1 MPPADATLPREAS
14 EVGSVPLGSASVAG
28 WGGGPGA
35 SVRVLRPPRPDAFPA
50 ALAHA
55 RTLGEA
61 ERGAIARG
69 MGRGYGDAA
78 QLEGGLVLDTTR
90 LKRIELDAQTGR
102 VTAEAGVT
110 IGELL
115 DQTVPAGWMVP
126 VVPGTQHVSLGG
138 AIASDIHGKNHRA
151 AGTFGTYV
159 EAVGLLSAGGEIREL
174 SAADHDPVFAA
185 TVGGMGLTGVIL
197 WARVRLRPVSGPLL
211 AVDADRVNGMDA
223 ALAALSAPGGS
234 YRVAWID
241 LLGSPPGRGIVTR
254 AEHIGDV
261 SQVASDTNGAPR
273 AAGEPTPRAAGEPTV
288 RARAAVP
295 PAWPG
300 GLLSPATVRLFNE
313 LRYRSA
319 PAMLRGHV
327 ESIGSH
333 MFPLDTL
340 DAWPRLYGPRGFVQ
354 YQLVVPYG
362 AERTLE
368 DVVEQLRRA
377 RVPCYL
383 AVLKDFGEANPFPL
397 SFPIAG
403 WTLALDLP
411 RAAPGLEGA
420 LDRLDELVAEAG
432 GRVYLTKDSHVRPQ
446 TLAAMYP
453 RLEEWR
459 QARDSVD
466 PDGLWRSDLA
476 ERTGLVAARP
486 AAPEPRPAS
495 GAERPNRRGSLPTSG
510 APLPNR
516 RGSLPTRVLLL
527 GGTSE
532 IGLAIVRRL
541 AGENETR
548 PYLVGRDRDRLAG
561 ALAELERSGCTEG
574 EIEVLDADEVES
586 HEQVIGRVFERAGGF
601 DTVVLAVGVLGAQAG
616 VEAAREEALEVMRT
630 NFMGAGSLLVES
642 LRRLREQGSG
652 TLIVLS
658 SVAAERPRASNAVYG
673 AAKAGLDALAQGLA
687 DATAGSGV
695 RVLVVRPGFVKTK
708 MTAGLEAAPMATTPE
723 AVAEAT
729 VDALKGS
736 AHTIWVPGR
745 LRLVFAVL
753 RHVPRSVFRRLPL

>member
-1 MPPADATLPREAS
+1 MPPADATLPRGAP
-14 EVGSVPLGSASVAG
+14 EVASVPVGSASVAG
-28 WGGGPGA
+28 WGGGAGA
-35 SVRVLRPPRPDAFPA
+35 SVRVLRPPRPDSFPA

-55 RTLGEA
+55 RMLGEA
-61 ERGAIARG
+61 SRGAIARG

-78 QLEGGLVLDTTR
+78 QLDGGLVLDTTR
-90 LKRIELDAQTGR
+90 CKRIELDPETGI

-115 DQTVPAGWMVP
+115 HRAVPAGWMVP
-126 VVPGTQHVSLGG
+126 VVPGTQHVSVGG
-138 AIASDIHGKNHRA
+138 AIASDIHGKNHRT

-159 EAVGLLSAGGEIREL
+159 DALGLLTSGGEVLEL
-174 SAADHDPVFAA
+174 SAADQDPVFAA
-185 TVGGMGLTGVIL
+185 TIGGMGLTGVIL

-211 AVDADRVNGMDA
+211 AVDADRVTGLEG

-234 YRVAWID
+234 YRVAWLD
-241 LLGSPPGRGIVTR
+241 LLGSPVARGIVTR
-254 AEHIGDV
+254 AEHIGEVGGAD
-261 SQVASDTNGAPR
+261 ANGVPR
-273 AAGEPTPRAAGEPTV
+273 AAGDPTV
-288 RARAAVP
+288 RARATVP
-295 PAWPG
+295 PGWPG
-300 GLLSPATVRLFNE
+300 GLLSPASVRLFNE
-313 LRYRSA
+313 FRYRSA
-319 PAMLRGHV
+319 PAMVRGQV

-333 MFPLDTL
+333 MFPLDAL
-340 DAWPRLYGPRGFVQ
+340 EAWPRLYGPRGFVQ

-362 AERTLE
+362 AERTLKE
-368 DVVEQLRRA
+368 VLEQLRRA

-383 AVLKDFGEANPFPL
+383 AVLKDFGEANAFPL

-420 LDRLDELVAEAG
+420 LDRLDALVAEAG

-453 RLEEWR
+453 QLEEWR
-459 QARDSVD
+459 QTRDSVD

-486 AAPEPRPAS
+486 PAAQPELSPAPAGTES
-495 GAERPNRRGSLPTSG
+495 RR
-510 APLPNR
+510 
-516 RGSLPTRVLLL
+516 SLPTRVLLR
-527 GGTSE
+527 GGTAE

-541 AGENETR
+541 AREGQVR
-548 PYLVGRDRDRLAG
+548 PYLIGRDRDRLAG
-561 ALAELERSGCTEG
+561 ALAELERSGCAGG
-574 EIEVLDADEVES
+574 EIEVLDADDLDS
-586 HEQVIGRVFERAGGF
+586 HEQVITRAFERAGGF

-616 VEAAREEALEVMRT
+616 LAAEREEALEVMRT
-630 NFMGAGSLLVES
+630 NFMGAGSLLVEC
-642 LRRLREQGSG
+642 LRRLGEQGSG

-695 RVLVVRPGFVKTK
+695 RVLVVRPGFVRTK
-708 MTAGLEAAPMATTPE
+708 MTEGLEAAPMATTPE

-729 VDALKGS
+729 VAALGGS
-736 AHTIWVPGR
+736 AHTVWVPGR
-745 LRLVFAVL
+745 LRVVFALL
-753 RHVPRSVFRRLPL
+753 RHLPRGVFRRLPL